1 MNACGIAANDSNN
14 CHEESKLFLS
24 VVLARV
30 QFSENANKQKPKLF
44 GRLCA
49 NTGRCGLGRGD
60 NDCPAHLQGIGGMM
74 GSAKEVA
81 AATVTNA
88 EIVSYFLQ
96 MSDELDRQNTIS
108 PAKNPMPFASPSWPL
123 AWPRMTGSG
132 SISSPTS
139 PMR

>member
-1 MNACGIAANDSNN
+1 MNACKFAAIDSNN
-14 CHEESKLFLS
+14 CHEESKIFPS
-24 VVLARV
+24 VVMARA
-30 QFSENANKQKPKLF
+30 QFSENDNKQKPKFF
-44 GRLCA
+44 GRFCA

-74 GSAKEVA
+74 GSAKDVA

-108 PAKNPMPFASPSWPL
+108 PAKNPMPFASPS
-123 AWPRMTGSG
+123 
-132 SISSPTS
+132 
-139 PMR
+139 